1 MDPKEKFR
9 EILREGALRFSAEE
23 LPLSIERPANPEHGD
38 YASNIA
44 LQLSK
49 RLRRNPR
56 QIAEE
61 IAKASAPALAAT
73 GLFEPLTVAGAG
85 FLNIRVKAEAK
96 LEGSR
101 QVLDQGKD
109 DGRVKTEKE
118 ESIQIE
124 FVSANPTGPLHVGH
138 GRGAAYGDSLAKLL
152 EFAGARVTRE
162 FYVNDA
168 GRQMD
173 ILALSVWLRYLQ
185 MRNVDVPFPE
195 EGYRGDYVRDIA
207 ARLANENLAGKADF
221 SGVLPDA
228 DAEIDRLIDLAK
240 RTLGDGWKRVHRFAL
255 EAMLADQREDLAAFR
270 VSFDQW
276 SSEQALHDN
285 GLIDKA
291 LRLLQARGHLFEQGG
306 ALWFRSSAFGDEKDR
321 VVRRENGQYTYFA
334 SDIAYHL
341 DKFERGFDRVIDV
354 WGADHHGYVPRVKG
368 ALEAFGLDPGRL
380 EIALVQFA
388 VLYRN
393 GEKLAMGK
401 RSGEFVTLRELREE
415 VGNDAARFFYVL
427 RKSDQHLDFDLDLAK
442 SESSDNPV
450 YYVQY
455 AHARVCSVFAQI
467 EGWDFPKNLSLEPLK
482 SDRELLLAQRL
493 AELPELI
500 LAAARERAPHSLAF
514 YLREL
519 AAEFHSYYNAERI
532 LVDDEPLGSARLAL
546 SAAVRQALANGLS
559 LLGVSATDTRTPS
572 VISSRRARSRI
583 PPRPTSR
590 RRGSR
595 SSASSRASSRPI
607 CPTREPGTGYAWGR
621 TPGWRISTACARCWR
636 RTESTPAS

>member
-23 LPLSIERPANPEHGD
+23 IPLSIERPANREHGD
-38 YASNIA
+38 YASNIG

-61 IAKASAPALAAT
+61 IARASAPALAAT

-85 FLNIRVKAEAK
+85 FLNIRVKPEAK
-96 LEGSR
+96 LEVIR
-101 QVLDQGKD
+101 QVLEQGKD
-109 DGRVKTEKE
+109 YGRATEKE

-185 MRNVDVPFPE
+185 MRNMDVPFPE

-228 DAEIDRLIDLAK
+228 DAEIDRLIDLAR
-240 RTLGDGWKRVHRFAL
+240 RTLGDGSKRVHRFAP
-255 EAMLADQREDLAAFR
+255 EAMLDDQREDLAAFG
-270 VSFDQW
+270 VSFDHW
-276 SSEQALHDN
+276 SSEQALHDK

-393 GEKLAMGK
+393 GEKVAMGK

-415 VGNDAARFFYVL
+415 VGDDAARFFYVL
-427 RKSDQHLDFDLDLAK
+427 RKSDQHLDFDLDLAR

-455 AHARVCSVFAQI
+455 AHARVCSVFSQW
-467 EGWDFPKNLSLEPLK
+467 GGDPKSLARASLEPLK
-482 SDRELLLAQRL
+482 GERELVLAQRL
-493 AELPELI
+493 AEFPELI
-500 LAAARERAPHSLAF
+500 LTAARERAPHALAF

-532 LVDDEPLGSARLAL
+532 LVDDETLRSARLAL
-546 SAAVRQALANGLS
+546 SAAVRQTLANGLS
-559 LLGVSATDTRTPS
+559 LLGVSAP
-572 VISSRRARSRI
+572 
-583 PPRPTSR
+583 
-590 RRGSR
+590 
-595 SSASSRASSRPI
+595 
-607 CPTREPGTGYAWGR
+607 EKM
-621 TPGWRISTACARCWR
+621 
-636 RTESTPAS
+636 

>member
-23 LPLSIERPANPEHGD
+23 IPLSIERPANPEHGD

-85 FLNIRVKAEAK
+85 FLNIRVKPEAK
-96 LEGSR
+96 LEVIR
-101 QVLDQGKD
+101 QVLEQGKD
-109 DGRVKTEKE
+109 YGRVKTEKE

-185 MRNVDVPFPE
+185 MRNMDVPFPE

-207 ARLANENLAGKADF
+207 ARLADENLAGKADF

-228 DAEIDRLIDLAK
+228 DAEIGRLIDLAK
-240 RTLGDGWKRVHRFAL
+240 TTLGDGWKRVHRFAL
-255 EAMLADQREDLAAFR
+255 DAMLADQREDLAAFR
-270 VSFDQW
+270 VSFDHW
-276 SSEQALHDN
+276 SSEQALHDK

-368 ALEAFGLDPGRL
+368 ALEAFGLDPDKL

-393 GEKLAMGK
+393 GEKVAMGK

-467 EGWDFPKNLSLEPLK
+467 EGWEFPENLSLEPLK
-482 SDRELLLAQRL
+482 GDRELLLAQRL
-493 AELPELI
+493 AEFPELI
-500 LAAARERAPHSLAF
+500 LTAARERSPHSLAF

-519 AAEFHSYYNAERI
+519 AAEFHSYYNDERI
-532 LVDDEPLGSARLAL
+532 LVDDETLRSARLAL
-546 SAAVRQALANGLS
+546 SAAVRQTLANGLS
-559 LLGVSATDTRTPS
+559 LLGVSAP
-572 VISSRRARSRI
+572 
-583 PPRPTSR
+583 
-590 RRGSR
+590 
-595 SSASSRASSRPI
+595 
-607 CPTREPGTGYAWGR
+607 EKM
-621 TPGWRISTACARCWR
+621 
-636 RTESTPAS
+636 